1 MNEKRGLI
9 INTKIKIKSSWGNS
23 SLLGTILISPLVLWI
38 VVTVLYPSIM
48 AISLSFTDVDFLMT
62 ETNFVGL
69 KNYISLLKNPEF
81 WSSFGKSIIWT
92 VGNAVIQVILGFA
105 TALIINQKFKG
116 QKFTQTW
123 IILPW
128 ILPTIVVAII
138 WRWVLSSTFGI
149 LNYILQAIHIIEN
162 PINFLG
168 TLQIAM
174 PTLIFIN
181 SWRWFPFF
189 GVIIFAALQTIPQDL
204 YEAAEIDGT
213 NSIQKFK
220 YITFPMLRPTLSV
233 LGVVGTLL
241 SINIFDVIWMLTRGG
256 PAGATTTLPVF
267 IYKKAFQHFAMSE
280 AATAAVLLSLFLILF
295 VVFFTKIDP
304 TFNEKEF

>member
-1 MNEKRGLI
+1 MKGGLT
-9 INTKIKIKSSWGNS
+9 INTKIKIKLSWGNS
-23 SLLGTILISPLVLWI
+23 SLLGIILILPLVLWI
-38 VVTVLYPSIM
+38 TGTVLYPSIR
-48 AISLSFTDVDFLMT
+48 AIGLSFTDVDFLGT

-69 KNYISLLKNPEF
+69 KNYISFLKNPEF
-81 WSSFGKSIIWT
+81 WGSFGKSIIWT
-92 VGNAVIQVILGFA
+92 VGNAVVQVILGFA

-116 QKFTQTW
+116 QEFAQTW

-138 WRWVLSSTFGI
+138 WRWVLSSTFGV

-168 TLQIAM
+168 TLQMAM

-189 GVIIFAALQTIPQDL
+189 GVIIFAALQTIPQEL
-204 YEAAEIDGT
+204 YEAAVIDGT
-213 NSIQKFK
+213 SNIQKFK
-220 YITFPMLRPTLSV
+220 FITFPMLRPTLSV
-233 LGVVGTLL
+233 LGVVGTLW
-241 SINIFDVIWMLTRGG
+241 SINIFDIIWMLTRGG
-256 PAGATTTLPVF
+256 PAGATITLPVF
-267 IYKKAFQHFAMSE
+267 IYKKAFQDYAMSE

-295 VVFFTKIDP
+295 IVFLTKIDP
-304 TFNEKEF
+304 SFNEKEF